1 MDEQTDLRTRT
12 LAAAGESSKEIVD
25 KATELEGGQDLLS
38 LEGAILATV
47 LHLRAIWLGMI
58 LSQWG
63 AYLATQTGTRLA
75 CGCGGKARWV
85 ERRAKT
91 VLTLVGRVTY
101 RRAYYH
107 CASCH
112 QGEGLGD
119 WT

>member
-1 MDEQTDLRTRT
+1 MDEQTDLRTRM
-12 LAAAGESSKEIVD
+12 LPAAGESSKEIVD
-25 KATELEGGQDLLS
+25 KATELEG
-38 LEGAILATV
+38 AVLATV
-47 LHLRAIWLGMI
+47 LHLRAIWLGML

-63 AYLATQTGTRLA
+63 AHLATETGTRLA
-75 CGCGGKARWV
+75 CGRGGKARWV

-101 RRAYYH
+101 RRAYDH

-119 WT
+119 WA